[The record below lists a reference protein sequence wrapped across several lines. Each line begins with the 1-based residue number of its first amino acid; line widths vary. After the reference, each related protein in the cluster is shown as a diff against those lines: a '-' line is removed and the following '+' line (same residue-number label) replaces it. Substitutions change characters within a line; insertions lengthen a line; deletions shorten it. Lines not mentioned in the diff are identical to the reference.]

1 MILLKSSTMR
11 LQKQNGHRLRQIYL
25 NLQLKKR
32 QKPKM
37 RYLSPMKGL
46 QEREEPI
53 QIRLQKFPQ

>member
-1 MILLKSSTMR
+1 MR